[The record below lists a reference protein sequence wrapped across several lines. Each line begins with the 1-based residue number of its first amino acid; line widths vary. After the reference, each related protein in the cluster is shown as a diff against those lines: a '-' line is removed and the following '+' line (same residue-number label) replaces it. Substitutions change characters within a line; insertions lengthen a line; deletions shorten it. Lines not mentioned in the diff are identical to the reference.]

1 MIEKKGEFIKYYSC
15 IIIDL
20 ASSLMQIQGNEK
32 KSSASCVDL
41 LFTEAAV

>member
-1 MIEKKGEFIKYYSC
+1 MIEKKGEFVKYYSL

-32 KSSASCVDL
+32 RTVPCVL
-41 LFTEAAV
+41 I